1 MTSKLYDYVFGSW
14 STIYV
19 WSEKHILPLLSLI
32 TSRYIDF
39 ERVITFFKHIG
50 TEGDSNERRLACDV
64 SAYTKYV
71 TEAKKI
77 IDNIFKLSEDKEVLK
92 DMDELLD
99 VYFDKVFKHNKEDDL
114 Y

>member
-1 MTSKLYDYVFGSW
+1 M
-14 STIYV
+14 
-19 WSEKHILPLLSLI
+19 LSLL
-32 TSRYIDF
+32 TRRYLDF
-39 ERVITFFKHIG
+39 ETVFSFFKYIG
-50 TEGDSNERRLACDV
+50 SEGYSNERRLAWDTSV
-64 SAYTKYV
+64 YTKSV

-92 DMDELLD
+92 DMDEVLD